1 MIPPS
6 FTDSDLCGFWLF
18 YRCYDAASGL
28 ARSAAVLSFILS
40 HQLLGVREGTVI
52 AALLVG
58 FIARKIGML
67 CNGLEEKLF
76 PQTTKQKET
85 VETKEQQ
92 AGPVIAIGRQF
103 GCGGRAIADVITQVL
118 KHKGEKYAG

>member
-1 MIPPS
+1 MVVI
-6 FTDSDLCGFWLF
+6 
-18 YRCYDAASGL
+18 
-28 ARSAAVLSFILS
+28 AAVLSFILS

-92 AGPVIAIGRQF
+92 AGPIVCILPLTGQNWHKRS
-103 GCGGRAIADVITQVL
+103 GRAL
-118 KHKGEKYAG
+118 PG